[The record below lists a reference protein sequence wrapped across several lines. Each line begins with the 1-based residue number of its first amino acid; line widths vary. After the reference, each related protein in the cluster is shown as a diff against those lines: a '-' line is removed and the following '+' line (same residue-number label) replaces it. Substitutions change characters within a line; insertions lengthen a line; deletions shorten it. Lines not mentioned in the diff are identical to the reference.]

1 MSTQIAS
8 PQTDRRT
15 DLDWIRIAAF
25 ASLILYHVG
34 MFYVSWDWH
43 VKSSRASE
51 FIEPLM
57 QLVNPWRLLLLFI
70 VSGMATRFMAD
81 KMSAGALAKS
91 RLARL
96 VPPLILAIF
105 VVVPPQAYYEIVEA
119 VSQMANPPAGAV
131 DNFYIRYATATGNWC
146 DADDCLITPTYN
158 HMWFVAYLIVYTLAA
173 IALLPLLRRAPRAL
187 RWLLKGPG
195 IFITPWLVLFAARVW
210 LMPIFGDTHALVD
223 DWYLHAIYFPGF
235 LLGFALAKHDAFFET
250 AMRWRWLML
259 VVALAAFAGVM
270 IVRTIG
276 GDGTW
281 PDWLRILGRGLREA
295 QAWGAIL
302 AVFGFG
308 YRHLRG
314 HDGPIRRT
322 LTEAVFPFYLL
333 HQTIIVVVAYHLDK
347 MGLPLAFEVSLV
359 ISLTLLGCWLGYKL
373 AQRVS
378 WLRVWFGLA
387 PKSAAKRSANV
398 EMGASRADLTQ

>member
-1 MSTQIAS
+1 MSTHI
-8 PQTDRRT
+8 DRRT

-34 MFYVSWDWH
+34 MFYVTWDWH
-43 VKSSRASE
+43 VKSARASDA
-51 FIEPLM
+51 IEPLM
-57 QLVNPWRLLLLFI
+57 LLVNPWRLLLLFI
-70 VSGMATRFMAD
+70 VSGMATRFLAD
-81 KMSAGALAKS
+81 KISAGALVKS

-105 VVVPPQAYYEIVEA
+105 VIVPPQVYYEIVDA
-119 VSQMANPPAGAV
+119 MRLGQLSADPAWL
-131 DNFYIRYATATGNWC
+131 DNFYVRYVTASGNWC
-146 DADDCLITPTYN
+146 DADGCLITPTYN
-158 HMWFVAYLIVYTLAA
+158 HMWFVAYLVVYTLAA
-173 IALLPLLRRAPRAL
+173 IVLLPLLRRAPRAL
-187 RWLLKGPG
+187 RWLLRGPG

-235 LLGFALAKHDAFFET
+235 LLGFALAKHEAFFEA

-259 VVALAAFAGVM
+259 AIALAAFAGVM
-270 IVRTIG
+270 SLRAYV
-276 GDGTW
+276 GDATP
-281 PDWLRILGRGLREA
+281 PDWLRVVGRGIREA

-314 HDGPIRRT
+314 HNGPIRRT

-333 HQTIIVVVAYHLDK
+333 HQTIIVIVAYHLDK

-359 ISLTLLGCWLGYKL
+359 ISLTLLGCWLGYAL
-373 AQRVS
+373 ARRVS

-387 PKSAAKRSANV
+387 PKPAAKRSGNI
-398 EMGASRADLTQ
+398 ELDASRADLLS